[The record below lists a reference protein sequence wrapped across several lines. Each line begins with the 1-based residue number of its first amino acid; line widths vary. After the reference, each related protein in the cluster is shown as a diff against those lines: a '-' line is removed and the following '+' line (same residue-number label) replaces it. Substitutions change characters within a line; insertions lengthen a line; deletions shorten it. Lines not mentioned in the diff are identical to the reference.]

1 MKECAA
7 EGRSVPECHVLR
19 EKNHSAVDIWRQS
32 PVSGDRV
39 QFTEDGG
46 MRRFQPSFFVP
57 RKNFAPMEYF
67 VSVRQKLSFPVKTEP
82 AADQERGN
90 EICL

>member
-1 MKECAA
+1 M
-7 EGRSVPECHVLR
+7 
-19 EKNHSAVDIWRQS
+19 S
-32 PVSGDRV
+32 PDAMFCGKRIIRRWISGDRV

-57 RKNFAPMEYF
+57 RKNFTPMEYF

>member
-7 EGRSVPECHVLR
+7 EGGSVPECHVLR

-57 RKNFAPMEYF
+57 RK
-67 VSVRQKLSFPVKTEP
+67 KLYSHGVLRFCETETFLSRKDG
-82 AADQERGN
+82 AGRGSGKR
-90 EICL
+90 E